1 MVQGTVEVIYMY
13 LDRNGTERER
23 EKNKCRE
30 EFSIDR
36 VNNFEV
42 MWVKLID

>member
-13 LDRNGTERER
+13 LDRNGAERER
-23 EKNKCRE
+23 KINVEK
-30 EFSIDR
+30 EFSIGR